1 MKYVEARALDNN
13 KVADLCNDLINS
25 DFMQLKND
33 FERRNYI
40 RSIGKEHP
48 VTSGAVETPFCLIIN
63 DQQKSR
69 SSTFRLSSFPYRLLF
84 LKIQSTS
91 RAL

>member
-1 MKYVEARALDNN
+1 MEKLLKYVEARALDNN

-40 RSIGKEHP
+40 RIIGKEHP
-48 VTSGAVETPFCLIIN
+48 VTSGAV
-63 DQQKSR
+63 QQ
-69 SSTFRLSSFPYRLLF
+69 LL
-84 LKIQSTS
+84 LDYDKIKDS
-91 RAL
+91 L

>member
-1 MKYVEARALDNN
+1 MEKFLKYVEARALDNN

-48 VTSGAVETPFCLIIN
+48 VTSGAV
-63 DQQKSR
+63 QQ
-69 SSTFRLSSFPYRLLF
+69 LL
-84 LKIQSTS
+84 LDYDKIKDS
-91 RAL
+91 L